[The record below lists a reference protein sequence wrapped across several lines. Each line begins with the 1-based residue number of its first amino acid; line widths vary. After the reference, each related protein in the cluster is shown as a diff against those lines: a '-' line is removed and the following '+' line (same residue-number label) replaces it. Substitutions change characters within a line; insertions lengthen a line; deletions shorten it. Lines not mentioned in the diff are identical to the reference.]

1 MGKLRYDKEK
11 LEFVE
16 DSHSFWYYVRKGA
29 LFLLKAVGVA
39 VILYLLYSLIV
50 TSSDDI
56 RKQRETELMQREYDE
71 LNSKVDLLEKVVN
84 DLQSNDERIY
94 SDIFNTGF
102 PEISFRVS
110 DDSIT
115 SYAADTT
122 FGASLVLHTK
132 ERIER
137 VSSSFD
143 NCEALLDEVLGF
155 KDYSMEGIPSIIP
168 IANIS
173 PSNIGASLG
182 RKIHPFYK
190 QLVFHDGMDLIA
202 PVGTDVMATA
212 SGKVIKVE
220 RSKRNRGNVV
230 EIDHLNGYV
239 TTYSH
244 LSDIL
249 VRKGQMVQAGKII
262 GRVGNTGTSFAPHLH
277 YQVIFNGEPSDPMN
291 YFISEL
297 DMNDYEDF
305 LTVVLNTGQSLD

>member
-16 DSHSFWYYVRKGA
+16 DRHSFWYYVRKGA

-71 LNSKVDLLEKVVN
+71 LNSKVDLLEKVVS
-84 DLQSNDERIY
+84 DLQTKDERIY

-102 PEISFRVS
+102 PEISFRLS

-115 SYAADTT
+115 SYATDTT

-143 NCEALLDEVLGF
+143 YCEALLDEVLGF
-155 KDYSMEGIPSIIP
+155 KDFSMEGIPSIIP

-212 SGKVIKVE
+212 SGKVVKVE
-220 RSKRNRGNVV
+220 RSKRNRGNVI

-249 VRKGQMVQAGKII
+249 VRNGQMVQAGKII

>member
-84 DLQSNDERIY
+84 DLQSKDERIY

-155 KDYSMEGIPSIIP
+155 KDFSMEGIPSIIP

>member
-16 DSHSFWYYVRKGA
+16 DRHSFWYYVRKGA

-71 LNSKVDLLEKVVN
+71 LNSKVDLLEKVVS
-84 DLQSNDERIY
+84 DLQTKDERIY

-102 PEISFRVS
+102 PEISFRLS

-115 SYAADTT
+115 SYATDTT

-155 KDYSMEGIPSIIP
+155 KDFSMEGIPSIIP

-212 SGKVIKVE
+212 SGKVVKVE

-249 VRKGQMVQAGKII
+249 VRNGQMVQAGKII